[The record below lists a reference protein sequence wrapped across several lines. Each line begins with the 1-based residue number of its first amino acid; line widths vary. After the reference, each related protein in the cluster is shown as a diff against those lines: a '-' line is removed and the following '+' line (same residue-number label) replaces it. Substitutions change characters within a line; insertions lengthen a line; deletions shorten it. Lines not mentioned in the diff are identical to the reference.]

1 MLCQD
6 SYVYQLQDGYLSPIV
21 FARLESPTSTTKL
34 FELFFNTSSVCFVFL
49 TPTFS
54 EGVMISIECRAY
66 DQWIVHNS
74 QEAIG
79 LVHFEV
85 KVFFRIIHHC
95 HSAVWINI

>member
-1 MLCQD
+1 MLYQD

-21 FARLESPTSTTKL
+21 FARLESPTSNTKL
-34 FELFFNTSSVCFVFL
+34 SLFALIFSTQAPFVLSFSPRL
-49 TPTFS
+49 FS

-66 DQWIVHNS
+66 DQFIRHNS

-85 KVFFRIIHHC
+85 SEK
-95 HSAVWINI
+95 